1 MSRKQSAAS
10 QNNYYTTTN
19 VAGSAVSPNSKRKHQ
34 ELNAFYENLNR
45 ISPVLQLQDDSIT
58 QIQSNQEQEDHKS
71 LIKLYKQ
78 KSGEGEHFQ
87 FKSEAPP
94 IVADLQD
101 VIGTHRPRTAANPKD
116 SRGTVGTTQQTQ
128 QLLKNYINAKTDT
141 AIMKVEDYEN
151 FEEDDKQLI
160 MMTHTFENIL
170 ESKQKL
176 NEKMPSTKVKVI
188 QNNKIDREVKIPML
202 NLNKVVDSQ

>member
-1 MSRKQSAAS
+1 MGRA
-10 QNNYYTTTN
+10 
-19 VAGSAVSPNSKRKHQ
+19 
-34 ELNAFYENLNR
+34 
-45 ISPVLQLQDDSIT
+45 
-58 QIQSNQEQEDHKS
+58 
-71 LIKLYKQ
+71 
-78 KSGEGEHFQ
+78 
-87 FKSEAPP
+87 
-94 IVADLQD
+94 
-101 VIGTHRPRTAANPKD
+101 
-116 SRGTVGTTQQTQ
+116 QQTQ
-128 QLLKNYINAKTDT
+128 QLLKNYINAKADT

-202 NLNKVVDSQ
+202 NLNKVVDSQQKEYYICDNPEILKAL